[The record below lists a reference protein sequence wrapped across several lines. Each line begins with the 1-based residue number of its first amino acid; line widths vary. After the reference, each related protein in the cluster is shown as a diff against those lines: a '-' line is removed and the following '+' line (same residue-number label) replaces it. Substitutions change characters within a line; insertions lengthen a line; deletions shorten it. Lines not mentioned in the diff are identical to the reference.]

1 MKKFVS
7 ILAFAALAGCSSP
20 SDKTAAMPAGKD
32 MSASATK
39 PADSKMPVVTGT
51 GSGTIQ
57 SVDAAAHTVTIAHG
71 PIEALKWPAM
81 TMTFKTSGVDLAGFK
96 QGDQVSFELKSTEE
110 GATVT
115 KIERNN

>member
-7 ILAFAALAGCSSP
+7 ILALATLAGCSSP
-20 SDKTAAMPAGKD
+20 SDKTVAMPAGMN

-39 PADSKMPVVTGT
+39 PADSKMPVVTGM

-57 SVDAAAHTVTIAHG
+57 TVAAAAHTVTIAHG
-71 PIEALKWPAM
+71 PIAALKWPAM
-81 TMTFKTSGVDLAGFK
+81 TMTFKTSGVDLAAFK
-96 QGDQVSFELKSTEE
+96 QGDQVNFEVKSTDT

-115 KIERNN
+115 KIERK